1 MPEIANNEEL
11 LSVGQLNN
19 IAKEL
24 LEGHLANVS
33 VVAEISNL
41 SIPSSGH
48 MYFTLKDD
56 TGSVRCAF
64 FKGKQFGLN
73 FKPKDGDQCIVN
85 AQVSL
90 YVPRGD
96 YQLIVNSIEPYGAGN
111 LMAAYEKLKT
121 KLHQEGLFNAEHKKK
136 YLIGQDILAL
146 SLLLQR
152 QPTKILLP
160 PFKED
165 LPLLR

>member
-73 FKPKDGDQCIVN
+73 FKPKTVIN
-85 AQVSL
+85 AL
-90 YVPRGD
+90 
-96 YQLIVNSIEPYGAGN
+96 
-111 LMAAYEKLKT
+111 LMLKLAFMFPGET
-121 KLHQEGLFNAEHKKK
+121 TN
-136 YLIGQDILAL
+136 
-146 SLLLQR
+146 
-152 QPTKILLP
+152 
-160 PFKED
+160 
-165 LPLLR
+165 